1 METKQRELEQHPFFG
16 QFDGDASF
24 AKVMR
29 FAPKLTFWA
38 MAFQDVL
45 RLNESL
51 VADPVFKRIASHHR
65 DEDAHHDQWFLH
77 DIKKLGGPTLD
88 VDTLFGQ
95 SCAATRDASYAL
107 ISEVMSAR
115 DDRVRL
121 ALVLALE
128 AAGHVFFG
136 RVTRFVD
143 QKGQTERLRYFS
155 LHHFRIEQNHDLFA
169 DATEQELAS
178 IVLPPAIREEAKAA
192 IDRVFATFG
201 RMFVGLMPQTGESPN
216 ARVA

>member
-1 METKQRELEQHPFFG
+1 MRELHEYMEAKKQELEKHPFFT
-16 QFDGDASF
+16 QFDADAPFGS
-24 AKVMR
+24 VMQ

-51 VADPVFKRIASHHR
+51 VSDPALKRIASHHR
-65 DEDAHHDQWFLH
+65 DEDAHHDEWFLH
-77 DIKKLGGPTLD
+77 DIKKLGAPSQD
-88 VDTLFGQ
+88 VGSLFGR

-128 AAGHVFFG
+128 AAGHVFFS

-143 QKGQTERLRYFS
+143 QKG
-155 LHHFRIEQNHDLFA
+155 
-169 DATEQELAS
+169 
-178 IVLPPAIREEAKAA
+178 
-192 IDRVFATFG
+192 
-201 RMFVGLMPQTGESPN
+201 
-216 ARVA
+216 